1 MIIPFRLFL
10 DTQNIISQ
18 QTTPPFHI
26 EVCDW
31 LEQTNE
37 DNRRILQM
45 FRDGGKSYI
54 IGAYVCWNLLKNPNW
69 TCLLISAKRNL
80 ALRNSLFIRSMI
92 ENHPL
97 LQHLKSDLYT
107 WKSETFTVD
116 REIMQLNPSVTVSSL
131 GASFTGYHSDMI
143 IADDIETS
151 DNCIS
156 DAQRQKIKER
166 VSEFGKLSNKILCVG
181 TPHTEDTIYNHL
193 EDVGYTTKKIPVIRT
208 RQKQMPD
215 STTEDEEYLAW
226 KNHPQG
232 MFTHKW
238 LEQQR
243 NETTE
248 GDFNSQY
255 MLVPMSKYQP
265 LVQLEKINYYSKEF
279 IWNYV
284 SQPFGNYITDCK
296 LGDNSIQRICAAWDA
311 ATGLK
316 GRDNSVLSV
325 CAKDDNNNVYVHDL
339 RILSAVGKDRSFE
352 NQCKE
357 VIATCAKHKV
367 GHVFVEENFSAT
379 LASEL
384 RRVARQLKLAINVIP
399 KFRSQ
404 NKLNFIAQTIE
415 PVIKIGRLFVHNR
428 VKNETPFL
436 DELQAFPRKNQ
447 MDDCIDATAEAIS
460 HLPELQLDISKL
472 AKIHNPLVQNLRN
485 FSISKGYN

>member
-1 MIIPFRLFL
+1 
-10 DTQNIISQ
+10 
-18 QTTPPFHI
+18 
-26 EVCDW
+26 
-31 LEQTNE
+31 
-37 DNRRILQM
+37 
-45 FRDGGKSYI
+45 
-54 IGAYVCWNLLKNPNW
+54 
-69 TCLLISAKRNL
+69 
-80 ALRNSLFIRSMI
+80 
-92 ENHPL
+92 
-97 LQHLKSDLYT
+97 
-107 WKSETFTVD
+107 
-116 REIMQLNPSVTVSSL
+116 
-131 GASFTGYHSDMI
+131 
-143 IADDIETS
+143 
-151 DNCIS
+151 
-156 DAQRQKIKER
+156 
-166 VSEFGKLSNKILCVG
+166 
-181 TPHTEDTIYNHL
+181 
-193 EDVGYTTKKIPVIRT
+193 
-208 RQKQMPD
+208 
-215 STTEDEEYLAW
+215 
-226 KNHPQG
+226 

-255 MLVPMSKYQP
+255 MLVPMSTYQP